1 MDFKCSALLG
11 SQPQH
16 LIIRARK
23 WQTCYQDD
31 PEGGETS
38 GFEWLRFS
46 FSSFPVT
53 FYLHLDPGQMQDCF
67 AANLNRLIV
76 EPTKRYRITGTDSAV
91 RLKWGVI
98 SSAENLVFFLEAS
111 ENQTRWLAP
120 KILTIQNSMGF
131 KAAKLQNEAIVKK
144 AERLGYKALC
154 LTETW
159 TQDGDSF
166 VELAQLDDLIFEY
179 ICSNPFT
186 AILIISCVQSY
197 LVFHFWI
204 LFCFLLASFEFDAY
218 FHKKH
223 KLEAG
228 RC

>member
-1 MDFKCSALLG
+1 MANLLSRWPWRGRNILVIPCYLLPAPG
-11 SQPQH
+11 SWTN
-16 LIIRARK
+16 ARHRG
-23 WQTCYQDD
+23 TNEEIQDYRN
-31 PEGGETS
+31 
-38 GFEWLRFS
+38 RFS
-46 FSSFPVT
+46 STLEVRSHFFSRKLGVLFGSFRKP
-53 FYLHLDPGQMQDCF
+53 DP
-67 AANLNRLIV
+67 L
-76 EPTKRYRITGTDSAV
+76 
-91 RLKWGVI
+91 
-98 SSAENLVFFLEAS
+98 
-111 ENQTRWLAP
+111 TRP

-166 VELAQLDDLIFEY
+166 EELAQLDDLIFEC

-186 AILIISCVQSY
+186 AILIISCLQSY

-204 LFCFLLASFEFDAY
+204 LFGFLLASFEFDAY

-223 KLEAG
+223 KLEAE